1 MTAYIIGMDL
11 GDFVLI
17 VLYCIDFIFFI
28 LLTLCIWF
36 YIFKPLGMES
46 EYGSQEIIE
55 MESMSI
61 SELPLR

>member
-1 MTAYIIGMDL
+1 MTTYIIGMDL
-11 GDFVLI
+11 GDFVLL
-17 VLYCIDFIFFI
+17 VCIILI